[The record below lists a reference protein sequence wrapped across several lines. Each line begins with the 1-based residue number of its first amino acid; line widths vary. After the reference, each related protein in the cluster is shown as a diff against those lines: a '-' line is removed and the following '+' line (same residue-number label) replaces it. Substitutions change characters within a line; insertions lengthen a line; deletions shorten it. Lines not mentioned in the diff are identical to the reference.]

1 MRYLQLWHFSLKHLL
16 KVNKKES
23 QFKFK
28 NVSYLASLK
37 QVPLS
42 AHLLFLV
49 FFWSIYQLV
58 TFFFDRLRKEW
69 NENLCL
75 ELSCFSAKGYSYFEW
90 GKSNESSPDG
100 DGHPQLAH
108 CWLLKC
114 WLSVHIG
121 WWKLSNCISSAG
133 YVSIMHPLQTSRLQS
148 LPSK

>member
-1 MRYLQLWHFSLKHLL
+1 LTLVRYLQLRHFSLKHLL

-28 NVSYLASLK
+28 NVNYLASLK

-58 TFFFDRLRKEW
+58 TFFFDRLWKEW
-69 NENLCL
+69 NQNLCL

-90 GKSNESSPDG
+90 VKCNESNPDG
-100 DGHPQLAH
+100 DVHPQLAH
-108 CWLLKC
+108 CWLLKYFMLTVSPYWVMKIVKLHIKC
-114 WLSVHIG
+114 WLCVHRA
-121 WWKLSNCISSAG
+121 STTN
-133 YVSIMHPLQTSRLQS
+133 
-148 LPSK
+148 